1 MEKRKHLLLTVLGT
15 APKPARY
22 AMGDRRA
29 EARLAPVALMELL
42 PPEDRPD
49 HVLALCTAQA
59 MDGSWPL
66 LEQALGA
73 GCSKTAVEV
82 PAGETQTDV
91 DSYLSKVTTA
101 ITGNVDLTVD
111 VTHGYRHFS
120 FLTYVAVLYL
130 AALRRVS
137 VRGAYYGLLRPDP
150 SGVNQDRSETSSS
163 SPEGAVARNVTEA
176 TFLDLRP
183 LLALPRWLHALQVL
197 GDTGSTTPM
206 AEVLCDG
213 PRSQPAG
220 RIAREL
226 SRISEGY
233 LSGLPVELGRETH
246 LFRRHSLDALKKLL
260 RRDHHLPLAGELV
273 DQLGELLEPFA
284 LTQRVPGGD
293 GWKRHVVLS
302 DDELKRQA
310 RVIDDLWRRD
320 NVGTALGLMNEWTVS
335 WAVWRIG
342 GGNGW
347 LDRQVRFKAS
357 HRLHAIAAVWRD
369 SEIADVL
376 TNEQRDLGSFW
387 EKLCELRNAYHH
399 HGMRRGVVVSEGGK
413 VRKRLDRIRGF
424 WERTLRSCPDVSL
437 SLGEPHGGP
446 VLVSPIGRRPGVL
459 FSALHACR
467 AAGDGSDPAVCLV
480 VCSSET
486 EELIAEAVSHA
497 EYSGPVKPLR
507 LEDPYGGRP
516 EIDQVVKAAR
526 ARFVGA
532 GEVFVN
538 VTGGTTLMGLLA
550 EALADA
556 ARRLAC
562 PVRRFGLIDRRPPA
576 QQDAEPYR
584 AGEPFWLDSV
594 KDDDDD

>member
-1 MEKRKHLLLTVLGT
+1 MAKRRHLLLTVLGT
-15 APKPARY
+15 APKPACY
-22 AMGDRRA
+22 VLGDRRS

-42 PPEDRPD
+42 SPDDRPD
-49 HVLALCTAQA
+49 CVLALCTAQA
-59 MDGSWPL
+59 MHDSWPL

-73 GCSKTAVEV
+73 GCSTAAVEV
-82 PAGETQTDV
+82 PAGDTQADV

-137 VRGAYYGLLRPDP
+137 VRGAYYGLLRPGPDP
-150 SGVNQDRSETSSS
+150 SGVNQARSEASSS
-163 SPEGAVARNVTEA
+163 SSEGAAARNVTEA

-197 GDTGSTTPM
+197 DDTGSTTPM

-213 PRSQPAG
+213 SRNQSAG

-246 LFRRHSLDALKKLL
+246 LFRQRSLRDLKKLL
-260 RRDHHLPLAGELV
+260 RREHHLPLAGELV
-273 DQLGELLEPFA
+273 DRLGELLEPFA
-284 LTQRVPGGD
+284 LPQAPGGD
-293 GWKRHVVLS
+293 GWKRQVVLS
-302 DDELKRQA
+302 KDELKRQA
-310 RVIDDLWRRD
+310 RVIDDLWRHGT
-320 NVGTALGLMNEWTVS
+320 VGTALGLMNEWTTS

-342 GGNGW
+342 DGDGW
-347 LDRQVRFKAS
+347 IERQVRRKAS
-357 HRLHAIAAVWRD
+357 HRLHAIAAVGRD
-369 SEIADVL
+369 SGIAGVL
-376 TNEQRDLGSFW
+376 TSEQRALGSFW
-387 EKLCELRNAYHH
+387 EELCELRNAYHH
-399 HGMRRGVVVSEGGK
+399 HGMRPGVVVSEGGK
-413 VRKRLDRIRGF
+413 VRKQLDKIRDF
-424 WERTLRSCPDVSL
+424 WRTLRSCPDMSL
-437 SLGEPHGGP
+437 SLGESHGGP
-446 VLVSPIGRRPGVL
+446 VLVSPIGMRPGVL

-467 AAGDGSDPAVCLV
+467 AAGDGADPTVCLV

-486 EELIAEAVSHA
+486 EGLIAEAVSHA
-497 EYSGPVKPLR
+497 EYSGPVEPLR

-516 EIDQVVKAAR
+516 EIDRVVKAAR

-538 VTGGTTLMGLLA
+538 VTGGTTLMGLVA
-550 EALADA
+550 EAFAVA

-584 AGEPFWLDSV
+584 AGEPFWLDSA

>member
-1 MEKRKHLLLTVLGT
+1 MAKRKHLLLTVLGT
-15 APKPARY
+15 APKPACY
-22 AMGDRRA
+22 ALGDRRA

-59 MDGSWPL
+59 MHGSWPL

-73 GCSKTAVEV
+73 GCSTAAVEV

-91 DSYLSKVTTA
+91 DTFLSKVTTA

-150 SGVNQDRSETSSS
+150 SGVNQDRSEASS
-163 SPEGAVARNVTEA
+163 SPSEGADAARNVTEA

-213 PRSQPAG
+213 SRNQSAG
-220 RIAREL
+220 KIAREL

-246 LFRRHSLDALKKLL
+246 LFRKRSLRELKKLL
-260 RRDHHLPLAGELV
+260 RREHHLPLAGELV
-273 DQLGELLEPFA
+273 DRLDELLEPFA
-284 LTQRVPGGD
+284 LTAPVDGD

-320 NVGTALGLMNEWTVS
+320 NIGTALGLMNEWTVS

-347 LDRQVRFKAS
+347 LDRQVRCKVS
-357 HRLHAIAAVWRD
+357 HRLHAIAAVGRD
-369 SEIADVL
+369 SGVAGVL
-376 TNEQRDLGSFW
+376 TNEQRALGSFW
-387 EKLCELRNAYHH
+387 EELCELRNAYHH

-413 VRKRLDRIRGF
+413 VRKQLDGIRGF

-437 SLGEPHGGP
+437 SLGESHGGP

-486 EELIAEAVSHA
+486 EGLIAETVSHA
-497 EYSGPVKPLR
+497 EYSGPVEPLR

-516 EIDQVVKAAR
+516 EIDQVVKATR

-538 VTGGTTLMGLLA
+538 VTGGTTLMGLVA

-584 AGEPFWLDSV
+584 AGDPFWLDSA

>member
-1 MEKRKHLLLTVLGT
+1 MTKRRHLLLTVLGT
-15 APKPARY
+15 APKPACY
-22 AMGDRRA
+22 VLGDGRS

-42 PPEDRPD
+42 SPDDRPD
-49 HVLALCTAQA
+49 CVLALCTAQA
-59 MDGSWPL
+59 MHDSWPL

-73 GCSKTAVEV
+73 GCSTAAVEV
-82 PAGETQTDV
+82 PAGDTQADV

-101 ITGNVDLTVD
+101 IAGNVDLTVD

-137 VRGAYYGLLRPDP
+137 VRGAYYGLLRPGPDP
-150 SGVNQDRSETSSS
+150 SGVNQARPEASSS
-163 SPEGAVARNVTEA
+163 SSEGAARNVTEA
-176 TFLDLRP
+176 AFLDLRP

-197 GDTGSTTPM
+197 DDTGSTTPM

-213 PRSQPAG
+213 SRNQSAG

-246 LFRRHSLDALKKLL
+246 LFRQRSLRDLKKLL
-260 RRDHHLPLAGELV
+260 RREHHLPLAGELA
-273 DQLGELLEPFA
+273 DRLGELLEPFA
-284 LTQRVPGGD
+284 LPQVPGGD
-293 GWKRHVVLS
+293 GWKRQVVLS
-302 DDELKRQA
+302 KDELKRQA

-320 NVGTALGLMNEWTVS
+320 TVGTALGLMNEWTTS

-342 GGNGW
+342 DGDGW
-347 LDRQVRFKAS
+347 IERQARRKAS
-357 HRLHAIAAVWRD
+357 HRLHAIAAVGRD
-369 SEIADVL
+369 FGIAGVL
-376 TNEQRDLGSFW
+376 TSEQRALGSFW
-387 EKLCELRNAYHH
+387 EELCELRNAYHH
-399 HGMRRGVVVSEGGK
+399 HGMRPGVVVSEGGK
-413 VRKRLDRIRGF
+413 VRKQLDKIRGF
-424 WERTLRSCPDVSL
+424 WERTLRSCPDMSL
-437 SLGEPHGGP
+437 SLGESHGGP
-446 VLVSPIGRRPGVL
+446 VLVSPIGMRPGVL

-467 AAGDGSDPAVCLV
+467 AAGDGADPAVCLV

-486 EELIAEAVSHA
+486 EGLIAEAVSHA
-497 EYSGPVKPLR
+497 EYAGPVEPLR

-516 EIDQVVKAAR
+516 EIDRMVKAAR

-538 VTGGTTLMGLLA
+538 VTGGTTLMGLVA
-550 EALADA
+550 EAFAVA

-576 QQDAEPYR
+576 QQDADPYR
-584 AGEPFWLDSV
+584 AGEPFWLDSA